1 MEGRGPAPACWANPQ
16 AGTHAKAAAIKKG
29 GRCLSTTPLCHNGG
43 SFGYGEREGSMC
55 GRFTLTEPQA
65 LPAAFPQFRYPEFSE
80 TRLPRYNIAPTQDV
94 LGVRNDGLDTVEVM
108 RWGVRGRINIRS
120 ESIASRRSAV
130 ARRCIEFADGFYE
143 WRERR
148 PFYYT
153 LRSGE
158 PFAFAGLWEPS
169 NGLAACD
176 VVTCRPNSLVA
187 AVHDRM
193 PVILSGDGVALWLD
207 PEPLAPDAA
216 GAVLRPLD
224 PALMTVREVSRRVNN
239 ANYDA
244 ADVLAAPEPRLF

>member
-1 MEGRGPAPACWANPQ
+1 
-16 AGTHAKAAAIKKG
+16 
-29 GRCLSTTPLCHNGG
+29 PLCHNGG
-43 SFGYGEREGSMC
+43 SFGYGEREVRMC

-94 LGVRNDGLDTVEVM
+94 LGVRNDGLDTAEVM
-108 RWGVRGRINIRS
+108 RWGVRGRINIRA

-130 ARRCIEFADGFYE
+130 VRRCIEFADGFYE

-207 PEPLAPDAA
+207 PEPLPADAA